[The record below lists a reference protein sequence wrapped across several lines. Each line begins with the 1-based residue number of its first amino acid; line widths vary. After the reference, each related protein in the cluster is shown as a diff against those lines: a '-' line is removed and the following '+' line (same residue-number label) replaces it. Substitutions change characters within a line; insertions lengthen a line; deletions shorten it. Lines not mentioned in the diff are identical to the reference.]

1 MNAQL
6 CATRT
11 EKYEEIIETCI
22 NFLYFL
28 HRKKRGRPYVLKVR
42 KKKRKKNNDF
52 FYNIVDDLNFFA
64 SLVNDIEN

>member
-28 HRKKRGRPYVLKVR
+28 HRKEKGETVCSES
-42 KKKRKKNNDF
+42 KKKEKK
-52 FYNIVDDLNFFA
+52 L
-64 SLVNDIEN
+64 E